1 MALFKSEIAAAK
13 SEAKWFHTFANQL
26 TQTQTIAG
34 FNGDVDLL
42 LLGDSITEAIA
53 WSGDFQKHVPGMK
66 TLYYGIGGDQTSHV
80 LWRIENGILDGI
92 NPKYATLM
100 IGINNFWPDTS
111 AEEVAAGAIACGKAM
126 RAKMPNTIL
135 FHFGVFSV
143 GSGILHLNGKVD
155 QINEIIKS
163 VSPSYNTQF
172 VSMRDAFLTPFN
184 QEIPG
189 MLSPDGVHITAK
201 AYDAWGAKVKEL
213 IEGK

>member
-1 MALFKSEIAAAK
+1 MQKFNSEIAAPK
-13 SEAKWFHTFANQL
+13 SESNWFNKFANQL
-26 TQTQTIAG
+26 TQTQTIAD
-34 FNGDVDLL
+34 FNGNVDLL

-53 WSGDFQKHVPGMK
+53 WSGDFKQHLPGMK

-80 LWRIENGILDGI
+80 LWRIENGILNGI
-92 NPKYATLM
+92 SPKYATLM

-126 RAKMPNTIL
+126 REKMPDTIL

-143 GSGILHLNGKVD
+143 GSTILHLNGKVD
-155 QINEIIKS
+155 RINEIIKNAA
-163 VSPSYNTQF
+163 PTYKAQF
-172 VSMRDAFLTPFN
+172 VSMRDVFLTPFN

-201 AYDAWGAKVKEL
+201 AYNAWGAKLKEL
-213 IEGK
+213 IG

>member
-1 MALFKSEIAAAK
+1 MALFNSEIAAAK
-13 SEAKWFHTFANQL
+13 SEAKWFNNFANQL

-34 FNGDVDLL
+34 FNGEIDLL

-53 WSGDFQKHVPGMK
+53 WSGDYQKHLPGMK

-80 LWRIENGILDGI
+80 LWRIENGILNGI

-126 RAKMPNTIL
+126 REKMPDTIL

-143 GSGILHLNGKVD
+143 GAGILHLNSKVD
-155 QINEIIKS
+155 QINEIIKAAT
-163 VSPSYNTQF
+163 PSYNAKF
-172 VSMRDAFLTPFN
+172 VSMRDVFITADGK
-184 QEIPG
+184 EIPG

-201 AYDAWGAKVKEL
+201 AYDAWGAKVKGL
-213 IEGK
+213 IG